1 MTAFALRLS
10 GDGVSSLAGNLR
22 AYARELEVKADY
34 LAASLADEGA
44 DTARAVVPVDTG
56 DLKSSIGVEGS
67 DGSYEVFVKNDH
79 AAFVEFGTGVQG
91 HDYQGELPDC
101 WEYGVGEHIL
111 PDGSWYYP
119 NPYGQDTFSG
129 IKYFRTWGQPAS
141 GYMAAAAEA
150 MKQRTASAAKEV
162 FG

>member
-1 MTAFALRLS
+1 MALELS
-10 GDGVSSLAGNLR
+10 GTGVAKLADSLR
-22 AYARELEVKADY
+22 AYADQLAVRADY
-34 LAASLADEGA
+34 LAAVVADSGA

-67 DGSYEVFVKNDH
+67 EGRYEVFVKNDH

-91 HDYQGELPDC
+91 HDYKGELPSE

-111 PDGSWYYP
+111 PDGSWFYP
-119 NPYGQDTFSG
+119 DQDADSG
-129 IKYFRTWGQPAS
+129 YRRTWGQPAS

-150 MKQRTASAAKEV
+150 MKQEVLPTAMEV
-162 FG
+162 FEA